1 MITSERN
8 VLTPVSMDSNS
19 QDYPQVEINKEI
31 AMAEISCNVY
41 SCKHNSDSICQTP
54 ESIVIEDMISCIEVV
69 CDYKVEEEDE

>member
-1 MITSERN
+1 
-8 VLTPVSMDSNS
+8 
-19 QDYPQVEINKEI
+19 
-31 AMAEISCNVY
+31 MAEISCNVY